1 MIAGVVARQAQREG
15 LGAKGLCAG
24 DSVKLGNGFPS
35 KYSVSF
41 PQPLGGSNWITLE
54 QVFGTA
60 ICRLAASRGSD
71 WRKVLS
77 RLSARLSSVMVGPF
91 RLVGSGRVA

>member
-1 MIAGVVARQAQREG
+1 MACQAQRDG
-15 LGAKGLCAG
+15 LEAKGLCAG
-24 DSVKLGNGFPS
+24 DCVKLGNGFPS

-41 PQPLGGSNWITLE
+41 PQHSGGSNWITLE
-54 QVFGTA
+54 QVVGTA

-77 RLSARLSSVMVGPF
+77 RLAARLSSVMVGPF
-91 RLVGSGRVA
+91 RVVDGGRIA